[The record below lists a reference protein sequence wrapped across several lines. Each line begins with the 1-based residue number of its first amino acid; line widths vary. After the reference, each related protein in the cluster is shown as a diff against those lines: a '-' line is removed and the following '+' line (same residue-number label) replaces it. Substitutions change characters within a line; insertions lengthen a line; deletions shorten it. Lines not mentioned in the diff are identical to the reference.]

1 MSVNSVF
8 ALGAVGLV
16 FLGTVAG
23 ACKRPGARGTPEM
36 SATPNNDSV
45 RNNNTARAISPEP
58 TAEEKRGLG
67 VALAA

>member
-36 SATPNNDSV
+36 SATPNNSV
-45 RNNNTARAISPEP
+45 PDNKASVFSSNERISQRE
-58 TAEEKRGLG
+58 LG
-67 VALAA
+67 TALAAC